1 MCRWGKGSIA
11 GLSYLRAFIS
21 CQKLNLIYFHFKKP
35 KFRIFPAES
44 EFVAVKSATQ
54 NLCFCN
60 TVLKVGANTNAVV
73 LF

>member
-1 MCRWGKGSIA
+1 MGQREHSW
-11 GLSYLRAFIS
+11 F
-21 CQKLNLIYFHFKKP
+21 KLPKSVYFLPKTKSHLFFNFKKP